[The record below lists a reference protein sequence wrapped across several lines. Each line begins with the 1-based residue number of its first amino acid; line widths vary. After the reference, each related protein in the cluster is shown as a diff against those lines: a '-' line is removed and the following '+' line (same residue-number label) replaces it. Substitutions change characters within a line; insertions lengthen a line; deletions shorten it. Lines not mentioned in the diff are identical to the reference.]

1 MHEHLFCIGG
11 ENVGKGAKTKGYIKN
26 LKTGSTKKFMFNP
39 NTVSYSRQ
47 SDIKALDSPGVN
59 YPVLVYGSMSERT
72 IDVSLFLYGSS
83 TPSYISFLEGLQPST
98 AKNTSGVKHPLAL
111 FVIGK
116 KVRKVVVTDITVEE
130 TRWDKNL
137 KCTEATVK
145 LKMAEVCNQ

>member
-1 MHEHLFCIGG
+1 M
-11 ENVGKGAKTKGYIKN
+11 GKGAKTKGYIKN